1 MTGLPSAYRSMIL
14 LDKGCLIFLASA
26 DRNPAGAQIEPREN
40 FWLLLG
46 EIPLESGTTNFRTG
60 VCSTE
65 L

>member
-1 MTGLPSAYRSMIL
+1 MIL
-14 LDKGCLIFLASA
+14 LDKDCLLFLASA
-26 DRNPAGAQIEPREN
+26 DRNPAGVQIEPCEN